1 MKNRYSAMLSPL
13 QVGGVLMKNRL
24 LSSAATP
31 HFIQGTESFPTE
43 KWITLMANRAR
54 NGAAVIHINHLE
66 HPHPMQP
73 DLKLVD
79 MTPAHFS
86 TLDIGDPSTHNYLCQ
101 MIDAIRLYGSVAM
114 TSPMGLQL
122 RPHMDAP
129 FTPKPGEGGPG
140 SKPVCD
146 DLTKQD
152 MQMHIDSVVEE
163 AVLLK
168 KLGFEMFSLHNAY
181 RNGPVSQLLS
191 PRCNHRTDEYG
202 GDVKGR
208 ARLLLEIFDAL
219 KQTLGRD
226 FPLECLVSGEEARGI
241 TVQDTIE
248 LSRLA
253 EGKIDLL
260 TIRQGEQ
267 DPQHP
272 IGFTSTRQNP
282 CPNLAAAA
290 AVKADVMA
298 RGGKLLVGVSAGL
311 QDPALCDK
319 IIRENQADML
329 SMARA
334 FICDSQYGE
343 KLYAGR
349 GEDVRP
355 CIRCNKCHVPNDTDK
370 FRSYCSVNPEIGLE
384 DKLERLFPRQTTP
397 KKLVVIGGGPAGMVS
412 AVTAAKLGHQ
422 VTLIEKDSRLGGQ
435 LLHADYS
442 SFKWP
447 LRDYKDYL
455 IAQLNKSAV
464 AVKLNT
470 AATPA
475 LIAEEEFDA
484 VIAAL
489 GATPKF
495 PPIPGLLDETGA
507 PVSGVY
513 NPIEVYGR
521 EQELGKDIVV
531 IGGGEIGM
539 ETAMYLAENGH
550 NVTILSRQRKFAAEA
565 DRVHYYSMFADAWAK
580 MPNLTP
586 IKKATTTAVAP
597 GKVTYTDKQGETH
610 TLTCDSIVACGGM
623 QALQDE
629 ALTFAD
635 VVDTFIVIGD
645 NEGSGNVQTA
655 TRSAFAAAM
664 RI

>member
-13 QVGGVLMKNRL
+13 QVGNVLMKNRL

-43 KWITLMANRAR
+43 KWITLMANRAK

-66 HPHPMQP
+66 HPHPMKP

-86 TLDIGDPSTHNYLCQ
+86 TLDIGDPSTHNYICQ

-122 RPHMDAP
+122 RPHMDEP
-129 FTPKPGEGGPG
+129 FVPKPGEGGPG

-146 DLTKQD
+146 DLTKRD

-163 AVLLK
+163 ALLLK

-202 GDVKGR
+202 GPVENR

-226 FPLECLVSGEEARGI
+226 FPLECLVSGEEAGGI
-241 TVQDTIE
+241 TIQDTIA

-272 IGFTSTRQNP
+272 IGLTSTREHP
-282 CPNLAAAA
+282 CPNLEAAA
-290 AVKADVMA
+290 AVKADVQS
-298 RGGKLLVGVSAGL
+298 RGGQLLVGVSAGL
-311 QDPALCDK
+311 QNPALCEH
-319 IIRENQADML
+319 IIKTGQADVL

-384 DKLERLFPRQTTP
+384 DKLDRLFPAQTTP

-412 AVTAAKLGHQ
+412 AITAAECGHS
-422 VTLIEKDSRLGGQ
+422 VTLLEQGAELGGQ
-435 LLHADYS
+435 LRHADYAD
-442 SFKWP
+442 FKWP
-447 LRDYKDYL
+447 LEDYKNYL
-455 IAQLNKSAV
+455 IRQLYQNGV
-464 AVKLNT
+464 EVRLNT

-475 LIAEEEFDA
+475 LVTDMNADVVFVAIGPVFKRPDLPGADGENVKVPMEVFGHTEELPEKIVIMGGSETA
-484 VIAAL
+484 V
-489 GATPKF
+489 
-495 PPIPGLLDETGA
+495 ETG
-507 PVSGVY
+507 
-513 NPIEVYGR
+513 
-521 EQELGKDIVV
+521 L
-531 IGGGEIGM
+531 
-539 ETAMYLAENGH
+539 YLARNGKQ
-550 NVTILSRQRKFAAEA
+550 VTLLSRQHMLASDAPHAHYISMLEDAYRNQPGFSYETEVRSYVKIDQGGVTYVSKDGETRYAQAPVAICATGTAPRHKDAIAFYGTAPLVRFLGDCNRAG
-565 DRVHYYSMFADAWAK
+565 DVHKAVSAGWSAAK
-580 MPNLTP
+580 ML
-586 IKKATTTAVAP
+586 
-597 GKVTYTDKQGETH
+597 
-610 TLTCDSIVACGGM
+610 
-623 QALQDE
+623 
-629 ALTFAD
+629 
-635 VVDTFIVIGD
+635 
-645 NEGSGNVQTA
+645 
-655 TRSAFAAAM
+655 
-664 RI
+664 

>member
-13 QVGGVLMKNRL
+13 QVGDVLMKNRL

-31 HFIQGTESFPTE
+31 HFIQGTETFPTE
-43 KWITLMANRAR
+43 KWITLMANRAK

-66 HPHPMQP
+66 HPHPMKP

-86 TLDIGDPSTHNYLCQ
+86 TLDIGDPSTHNYICQ

-122 RPHMDAP
+122 RPHMDEP
-129 FTPKPGEGGPG
+129 FEPKPGEGGPG

-146 DLTKQD
+146 ELTKRD

-163 AVLLK
+163 AQLLR

-191 PRCNHRTDEYG
+191 PLCNHRTDEYG
-202 GDVKGR
+202 GSVKNR

-226 FPLECLVSGEEARGI
+226 FPLECLVSGEEAGGI
-241 TVQDTIE
+241 TVKDTIA

-272 IGFTSTRQNP
+272 IGLTSTREQP
-282 CPNLAAAA
+282 CPNLAAAS
-290 AVKADVMA
+290 AVKADVME

-311 QDPALCDK
+311 QDPALCES
-319 IIRENQADML
+319 IIRNGQADVL

-334 FICDSQYGE
+334 FICDSRYGE

-384 DKLERLFPRQTTP
+384 DKLERLFPQETTP
-397 KKLVVIGGGPAGMVS
+397 KKLVVIGGGPAGMVA
-412 AVTAAKLGHQ
+412 AVTAAKRGHS
-422 VTLIEKDSRLGGQ
+422 VTLLEQGEKLGGQ
-435 LLHADYS
+435 LLHADFAD
-442 SFKWP
+442 FKWP
-447 LRDYKDYL
+447 LENYKNYL
-455 IAQLNKSAV
+455 IRQLYQSGV
-464 AVKLNT
+464 RVLLHT
-470 AATPA
+470 TATPQ
-475 LIAEEEFDA
+475 LVEEMKADA
-484 VIAAL
+484 VFVAIGPVFKKPDL
-489 GATPKF
+489 PGADGANVKVPMEVFGHTETLPEK
-495 PPIPGLLDETGA
+495 IIIMGGSETAVETG
-507 PVSGVY
+507 
-513 NPIEVYGR
+513 
-521 EQELGKDIVV
+521 L
-531 IGGGEIGM
+531 
-539 ETAMYLAENGH
+539 YLARNGKQ
-550 NVTILSRQRKFAAEA
+550 VMLLSRQRMLASDAPHAHYISMLENAYRNQPGFFYETEVRSYVSIDSEGVTYVAKDGETRQQKAALVVCA
-565 DRVHYYSMFADAWAK
+565 TGTAPRQQDAMGFYGTAPLVRFLGDCNRAGDVHKAVVSGWSAAK
-580 MPNLTP
+580 ML
-586 IKKATTTAVAP
+586 
-597 GKVTYTDKQGETH
+597 
-610 TLTCDSIVACGGM
+610 
-623 QALQDE
+623 
-629 ALTFAD
+629 
-635 VVDTFIVIGD
+635 
-645 NEGSGNVQTA
+645 
-655 TRSAFAAAM
+655 
-664 RI
+664 

>member
-13 QVGGVLMKNRL
+13 QVGNVLMKNRL

-43 KWITLMANRAR
+43 KWITLMANRAK

-66 HPHPMQP
+66 HPHPMKP

-86 TLDIGDPSTHNYLCQ
+86 TLDIGDPSTHNYICQ

-122 RPHMDAP
+122 RPHMDEP
-129 FTPKPGEGGPG
+129 FVPKPGEGGPG

-146 DLTKQD
+146 DLTKRD

-163 AVLLK
+163 AQLLK

-191 PRCNHRTDEYG
+191 PLCNHRTDEYG
-202 GDVKGR
+202 GSVENR

-226 FPLECLVSGEEARGI
+226 FPLECLVSGEEAGGI
-241 TVQDTIE
+241 TVKDTIA

-272 IGFTSTRQNP
+272 IGLTSTREHP
-282 CPNLAAAA
+282 CPNLEAAA
-290 AVKADVMA
+290 AVKADVQS

-311 QDPALCDK
+311 QNPALCER
-319 IIRENQADML
+319 IIKTGQADVL

-384 DKLERLFPRQTTP
+384 DKLERLFPAQTTP

-412 AVTAAKLGHQ
+412 AITAAKRGHS
-422 VTLIEKDSRLGGQ
+422 VTLLEQGAELGGQ
-435 LLHADYS
+435 LRHADYAD
-442 SFKWP
+442 FKWP
-447 LRDYKDYL
+447 LEDYKNYL
-455 IAQLNKSAV
+455 IRQLYQSGV
-464 AVKLNT
+464 RVMLHT
-470 AATPA
+470 TATPELVA
-475 LIAEEEFDA
+475 DMNADA
-484 VIAAL
+484 VFVAIGPVFKRPDL
-489 GATPKF
+489 PGANGENVKVPMEVFGHTEELPEQ
-495 PPIPGLLDETGA
+495 IVIMGGSETAVETG
-507 PVSGVY
+507 
-513 NPIEVYGR
+513 
-521 EQELGKDIVV
+521 L
-531 IGGGEIGM
+531 
-539 ETAMYLAENGH
+539 YLARSGKQ
-550 NVTILSRQRKFAAEA
+550 VTLLSRQHMLASDAPHAHYISMLEDAYRNQPGFFYETEVQSYVKIDQGGVTYVSKDGETRYAQAPVVICATGTAPRHKDAIAFYGTAPLVRFLGDCNRAG
-565 DRVHYYSMFADAWAK
+565 DVHKAVSAGWSAAK
-580 MPNLTP
+580 ML
-586 IKKATTTAVAP
+586 
-597 GKVTYTDKQGETH
+597 
-610 TLTCDSIVACGGM
+610 
-623 QALQDE
+623 
-629 ALTFAD
+629 
-635 VVDTFIVIGD
+635 
-645 NEGSGNVQTA
+645 
-655 TRSAFAAAM
+655 
-664 RI
+664 

>member
-13 QVGGVLMKNRL
+13 QVGNVLMKNRL

-43 KWITLMANRAR
+43 KWITLMANRAK

-66 HPHPMQP
+66 HPHPMKP

-86 TLDIGDPSTHNYLCQ
+86 TLDIGDPSTHNYICQ

-122 RPHMDAP
+122 RPHMDEP
-129 FTPKPGEGGPG
+129 FVPKPGEGGPG

-146 DLTKQD
+146 ELTKRD

-163 AVLLK
+163 ALLLK

-202 GDVKGR
+202 GSVENR

-226 FPLECLVSGEEARGI
+226 FPLECLVSGEETGGI
-241 TVQDTIE
+241 TIEDTIA

-272 IGFTSTRQNP
+272 IGLTSTREHP
-282 CPNLAAAA
+282 CPNLEAAAT
-290 AVKADVMA
+290 VKADVQS

-311 QDPALCDK
+311 QNPALCEH
-319 IIRENQADML
+319 IIKMGQADVL

-349 GEDVRP
+349 GENVRP

-384 DKLERLFPRQTTP
+384 DKLDRLFPAQTTP

-412 AVTAAKLGHQ
+412 AITAAKCGHS
-422 VTLIEKDSRLGGQ
+422 VTLLEQGTELGGQ
-435 LLHADYS
+435 LRHADYAD
-442 SFKWP
+442 FKWP
-447 LRDYKDYL
+447 LEDYKNYL
-455 IAQLNKSAV
+455 IRQLYQNGV
-464 AVKLNT
+464 EVRLNT

-475 LIAEEEFDA
+475 LVTDMNADA
-484 VIAAL
+484 VFVAIGPVFKRPDL
-489 GATPKF
+489 PGADGENVKVPMEVFGHTEELPEK
-495 PPIPGLLDETGA
+495 IVIMGGSETAVETG
-507 PVSGVY
+507 
-513 NPIEVYGR
+513 
-521 EQELGKDIVV
+521 L
-531 IGGGEIGM
+531 
-539 ETAMYLAENGH
+539 YLARNGKQ
-550 NVTILSRQRKFAAEA
+550 VTLLSRQHMLASDAPHAHYISMLEDAYRNQPGFSYETEVQSYVKIDQGGVTYVSKDGETRYAQAPVVICATGTAPRHKDAIAFYGTAPLVRFLGDCNRAG
-565 DRVHYYSMFADAWAK
+565 DVHKAVSAGWSAAK
-580 MPNLTP
+580 ML
-586 IKKATTTAVAP
+586 
-597 GKVTYTDKQGETH
+597 
-610 TLTCDSIVACGGM
+610 
-623 QALQDE
+623 
-629 ALTFAD
+629 
-635 VVDTFIVIGD
+635 
-645 NEGSGNVQTA
+645 
-655 TRSAFAAAM
+655 
-664 RI
+664 